1 MKDKENRTK
10 SQGITNQIE
19 IKDIEK
25 KIRNFNKEIKILS
38 KSKELRHLNLM
49 KKRVLKQ
56 IKKCIDPELGSNIMD
71 LGFIYGLEL
80 IKIDHKYKVKIIMT
94 LTSPFCPLSNYL
106 ASDVKEKV
114 LKLKD
119 VADVEV
125 EIVFNPQWNPSMLSE
140 ELQMKMFSQ
149 FINQ

>member
-1 MKDKENRTK
+1 MKDKENRSK
-10 SQGITNQIE
+10 NQVTNQMA

-25 KIRNFNKEIKILS
+25 KIRNFNKEINVLS

-49 KKRVLKQ
+49 KKRVLSQ
-56 IKKCIDPELGSNIMD
+56 IKKCIDPELGRNIMD

-80 IKIDHKYKVKIIMT
+80 TKTDNKYKVKIIMT

-114 LKLKD
+114 MKLKD
-119 VADVEV
+119 VSDVEV
-125 EIVFNPQWNPSMLSE
+125 EIVFNPQWNPSMLSA
-140 ELQMKMFSQ
+140 ELQRKMFSQ
-149 FINQ
+149 FINP